1 MQIARPI
8 PASGHSKTPLLKKLF
23 WVYFLLLIFEGA
35 LRKWILP
42 ELSAPLLL
50 VRDPVALLIL
60 VEAYRTGKWPQK
72 WATISGFLAVTM
84 FILCG
89 LQVIIVENPWMAALF
104 GLRSY
109 LLPFPVAFVMGEN
122 LTAEDL
128 RKFGLCTLWILLPLT
143 ALEVAQ
149 YMAHPDSLLNVGAYK
164 GGAQIS
170 YVPEHVRA
178 AATFSFVTGPI
189 CYAALAAA
197 FTFYGL
203 INDKFAPR
211 WLTWASTGAL
221 LLSIPVVGS
230 RTVAYELASV
240 AVCAGVAA
248 MLGVTQLFR
257 VLKIVAPILAL
268 YLLVSFLPIFS
279 TASVS
284 MHARFQHANTAEGG
298 SVGRVIAHRTL
309 VPIEEELEMTD
320 FAGHPIGVGMGQ
332 GASAIVELMTGK
344 AGFSLGEDELGRVM
358 AEMGPLVGI
367 SFMLFRLVLALF
379 FIMQALV
386 VARNQEP
393 LALFFVPLAVSGIF
407 LGVLEQ
413 PTEQGFM
420 VIGVAFTLAALKLSN
435 KRTLETTSRN
445 LRREPLRYSMPRPE
459 QTSPGAGNS

>member
-1 MQIARPI
+1 MQITRPLPARRR
-8 PASGHSKTPLLKKLF
+8 SKATTLKRLF
-23 WVYFLLLIFEGA
+23 WVYFLLLVFEGA

-42 ELSAPLLL
+42 GLSAPLLL

-72 WATISGFLAVTM
+72 WTTISGFLAVAM

-89 LQVIIVENPWMAALF
+89 LQVIMMENPWMAALY

-122 LTAEDL
+122 LTTEDL

-149 YMAHPDSLLNVGAYK
+149 YMAAPDSLLNVGAYK

-178 AATFSFVTGPI
+178 SATFSFVTGPI

-203 INDKFAPR
+203 MNEKFAPR

-240 AVCAGVAA
+240 AACAGVAA
-248 MLGVTQLFR
+248 MLGVSQLFR

-268 YLLVSFLPIFS
+268 YLLVSLLPIFS

-298 SVGRVIAHRTL
+298 SVGRVIAHRTV
-309 VPIEEELEMTD
+309 VPIEEDLEMTD

-332 GASAIVELMTGK
+332 GASAIAELMTGK
-344 AGFSLGEDELGRVM
+344 AGFSLGEDELGRVL
-358 AEMGPLVGI
+358 AEMGPLAGT

-379 FIMQALV
+379 FILQAFA

-393 LALFFVPLAVSGIF
+393 LALFFVPLAISEIF

-420 VIGVAFTLAALKLSN
+420 VIGIAFTLAALKLSRQ
-435 KRTLETTSRN
+435 RTQTTPARIP
-445 LRREPLRYSMPRPE
+445 RRAPLRYSMQSPE
-459 QTSPGAGNS
+459 QTGPGNSFA